1 MGDSKLTITLPLRV
15 FLELHPHAVEGSI
28 QSLGHQDVVAGDLE
42 GHIRSKRGGAGF
54 VVAETAVKGRKG
66 RACADDAEVDRDT
79 ASLAEKILSSI
90 H

>member
-1 MGDSKLTITLPLRV
+1 M
-15 FLELHPHAVEGSI
+15 
-28 QSLGHQDVVAGDLE
+28 AGDLE
-42 GHIRSKRGGAGF
+42 GHIRSEGGGTSF

-79 ASLAEKILSSI
+79 AGVTEKILSSI